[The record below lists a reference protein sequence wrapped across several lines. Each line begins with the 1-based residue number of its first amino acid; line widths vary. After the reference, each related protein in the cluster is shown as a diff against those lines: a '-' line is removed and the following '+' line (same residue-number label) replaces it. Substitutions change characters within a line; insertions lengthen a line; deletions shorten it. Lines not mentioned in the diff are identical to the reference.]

1 MKSILIKAFALLTVM
16 AVLLTGCAATPE
28 ATEAPTEAPATEA
41 PAASEEPAA
50 SEAPA
55 ASEEPAASTLS
66 GELMITGS
74 TSAEPLVTVFGDLFM
89 EANPDVSV
97 AVQGNGSSAGITAA
111 TNGTAQLGMS
121 SRNLSEEEAAAE
133 GVTGTTICM
142 DGIAV
147 VVNLE
152 NPVKDLTTDQ
162 IASIF

>member
-89 EANPDVSV
+89 
-97 AVQGNGSSAGITAA
+97 
-111 TNGTAQLGMS
+111 
-121 SRNLSEEEAAAE
+121 
-133 GVTGTTICM
+133 
-142 DGIAV
+142 
-147 VVNLE
+147 
-152 NPVKDLTTDQ
+152 
-162 IASIF
+162 

>member
-97 AVQGNGSSAGITAA
+97 AVQGNGLLRGHHRRHQRHRAAGHELPQPERGGGRRRGRHRHHHLH
-111 TNGTAQLGMS
+111 GTASPWS
-121 SRNLSEEEAAAE
+121 STWRTRSR
-133 GVTGTTICM
+133 T
-142 DGIAV
+142 
-147 VVNLE
+147 
-152 NPVKDLTTDQ
+152 
-162 IASIF
+162 